1 MSESTRRQKYYFGRT
16 KSTGVSGS
24 TVFVEPESSPATKI
38 LFSSSEMLGGARS
51 TRFVLF
57 LSTEWRPLFPRQ
69 NKYFLRFADSGEGV
83 LDNPMEL
90 LRRARIRFRST
101 KQVLLAREQ
110 FMKNVWNCTRNGFG
124 ARKPPAE
131 RSSKPNVL
139 YLSSGMPQGAQTTV
153 FVVPEKAMALKL
165 RVSSSEN
172 SHRSNHYI
180 RSVSSFLSAETIT
193 FVVPIVF
200 NVFSK
205 R

>member
-1 MSESTRRQKYYFGRT
+1 MSESPRRQKYYFGRT

-24 TVFVEPESSPATKI
+24 TVFVEPESSPATEI
-38 LFSSSEMLGGARS
+38 LFSSSEMLGDARS

-57 LSTEWRPLFPRQ
+57 LSTEWRPLFARQ

-110 FMKNVWNCTRNGFG
+110 FIKNVWNCTRNGFG

-139 YLSSGMPQGAQTTV
+139 YLSSGMP
-153 FVVPEKAMALKL
+153 
-165 RVSSSEN
+165 
-172 SHRSNHYI
+172 
-180 RSVSSFLSAETIT
+180 
-193 FVVPIVF
+193 
-200 NVFSK
+200 
-205 R
+205 

>member
-1 MSESTRRQKYYFGRT
+1 MSESPRRQKYYFGRT

-24 TVFVEPESSPATKI
+24 TVFVEPESSPATEI
-38 LFSSSEMLGGARS
+38 LFSSSEMLGDARS

-57 LSTEWRPLFPRQ
+57 LSTEWRPLFARQ

-110 FMKNVWNCTRNGFG
+110 FIKNVWNCTRNGFG

-139 YLSSGMPQGAQTTV
+139 YVSSGMPQCAQTTV

-200 NVFSK
+200 NVFLK

>member
-1 MSESTRRQKYYFGRT
+1 MSESPRRQKYYFGRT

-24 TVFVEPESSPATKI
+24 TVFVEPESSPATEI
-38 LFSSSEMLGGARS
+38 LFSSSEMLGDARS
-51 TRFVLF
+51 TQFVLF
-57 LSTEWRPLFPRQ
+57 LSTEWRPLFARQ
-69 NKYFLRFADSGEGV
+69 NKYFLRFADSREGV

-200 NVFSK
+200 NVFLK